1 MRIKDRLKVG
11 ELLPLL
17 LELDKDMVYDVDIHK
32 PREKRSLNANAYA
45 WTLITKLANRMRL
58 SKDEVYQM
66 MLERYGQST
75 VISVLSSINVK
86 GFFKYY
92 REFGKG
98 HVQGKE
104 FTHYKVLKG
113 SSEYNT
119 EEMSILIDGIVSECK
134 DLGIETMTSAE
145 LERLVSLWQNEETKA

>member
-1 MRIKDRLKVG
+1 MRIKDRLKAS
-11 ELLPLL
+11 ELMPLL
-17 LELDKDMVYDVDIHK
+17 LDLDRDKVYDVDIHE
-32 PREKRSLNANAYA
+32 PREKRSLNANAYC
-45 WTLITKLANRMRL
+45 WVLCTKLANKLRL

-75 VISVLSSINVK
+75 IISVLSNINVN

-119 EEMSILIDGIVSECK
+119 EEMSILIDGIVSECQ
-134 DLGIETMTSAE
+134 DLGIETMTPAE
-145 LERLVSLWQNEETKA
+145 LERLKSLWQSEIKA